1 MKNIGLINFCS
12 FAFLIRLLCDVVSMK
27 AVTCSF
33 EEKFC
38 SVSFLGTW
46 NMEFK
51 IPLHI
56 VTRKTF
62 YIDLKK
68 TTAK

>member
-38 SVSFLGTW
+38 SVSFLGTL
-46 NMEFK
+46 EFK

-62 YIDLKK
+62 HSDALQIPR
-68 TTAK
+68 